1 MVKKCPVCGAE
12 VADDAQNCPKCGA
25 DLSKMEF
32 EEEEEVEL
40 EKLLEDLG
48 EEFEEEEVEL
58 PEIEDIGKEE
68 DLLGEIESIVEGTE
82 AEGEDVLPD
91 IDDLGTI
98 ETLPGEG
105 EERALEEIE
114 ELVAEE
120 KIEET
125 PSEEAGI
132 EEITEVSEKVS
143 EEVSEA
149 GEEVVEAQPEMA
161 EIEAPVEEKVT
172 SPSEEE
178 IKAEEMPVEKAEIAE
193 VSVAEEEVVEAQ
205 PEVVEG
211 EAPAEEKVIPPSEEA
226 IKPEEVP
233 VVEEEIKAEEM
244 PPEKAEIAEVS
255 EEAGGEVSVVG
266 EEVVEAKPEVGEE
279 APAEEVVEEKVE
291 EEVVEE
297 YVCPICGRDIPPD
310 AEECPYCGVVFGL
323 EISVEEV
330 LKNLLQYIKQLVVF
344 AKEMGVDTVEAMK
357 YVKEAW
363 GLASK
368 DEYEEGV
375 KRLVDARILLEH
387 ELSTK
392 LNRELDKYRKYL
404 SSDAVK
410 IVYDRV
416 KRLLE
421 ARKFKEAFEEM
432 ERLKEVSR
440 PMKIKAKKTFKKLKE
455 MSETLKIAKRFGIEV
470 EDIENLLNRA
480 KKDFSEGK
488 FNDAI
493 KKADTAAKRLEGRV
507 EESLKPILISIKNYM
522 FAAQVKGIDTKPI
535 LAKVREFKYASEE
548 KNVKEMLRVLQEIN
562 SLLKEWGLV
571 R

>member
-1 MVKKCPVCGAE
+1 MSKKCPVCGAE
-12 VADDAQNCPKCGA
+12 VADDAQRCPKCGA

-40 EKLLEDLG
+40 DKLLEDLG

-58 PEIEDIGKEE
+58 PEIEDVGKEE

-82 AEGEDVLPD
+82 AEAEAALPD

-132 EEITEVSEKVS
+132 EEITEVSE
-143 EEVSEA
+143 EVS

-193 VSVAEEEVVEAQ
+193 VSVVEEEVVEAQ

-211 EAPAEEKVIPPSEEA
+211 EAPAEEKVTPPSEEA

-244 PPEKAEIAEVS
+244 PVEKPEITKVS
-255 EEAGGEVSVVG
+255 EEVGGEVSVVA
-266 EEVVEAKPEVGEE
+266 EEVAETPPEVSGEVE
-279 APAEEVVEEKVE
+279 VPAEEVVEEVVE
-291 EEVVEE
+291 EEIEEAAEE
-297 YVCPICGRDIPPD
+297 YICPICGRDIPPD

-344 AKEMGVDTVEAMK
+344 AKDMNVDTVEAMK
-357 YVKEAW
+357 YIKEAW

-455 MSETLKIAKRFGIEV
+455 ISETLKIAKRFGIDV

-480 KKDFSEGK
+480 RKDFSEGK
-488 FNDAI
+488 FNEAM

-507 EESLKPILISIKNYM
+507 EESLKPILMSIKNYM

-535 LAKVREFKYASEE
+535 LAKVREFKYASED

>member
-1 MVKKCPVCGAE
+1 MSKKCPVCGAE
-12 VADDAQNCPKCGA
+12 VADDAQCCPECGA

-40 EKLLEDLG
+40 DKLLEDLG

-58 PEIEDIGKEE
+58 PEIEDVGKEE

-82 AEGEDVLPD
+82 TAEEAALPD
-91 IDDLGTI
+91 IGDLETI
-98 ETLPGEG
+98 SVLPEEG
-105 EERALEEIE
+105 EEKALAEIE
-114 ELVAEE
+114 EFVTEKKVEE
-120 KIEET
+120 MPAKEVE
-125 PSEEAGI
+125 I
-132 EEITEVSEKVS
+132 EEITEVSGEVEVPAEQAPQPS
-143 EEVSEA
+143 EEVT
-149 GEEVVEAQPEMA
+149 V
-161 EIEAPVEEKVT
+161 K
-172 SPSEEE
+172 EE
-178 IKAEEMPVEKAEIAE
+178 I
-193 VSVAEEEVVEAQ
+193 SQ
-205 PEVVEG
+205 P
-211 EAPAEEKVIPPSEEA
+211 
-226 IKPEEVP
+226 KPEEVP

-244 PPEKAEIAEVS
+244 PVEKPEITKVS
-255 EEAGGEVSVVG
+255 EEVGGEVSVVA
-266 EEVVEAKPEVGEE
+266 EEVAETPPEVSGEVE
-279 APAEEVVEEKVE
+279 VPAEEVVEEVVE
-291 EEVVEE
+291 EEIEEAAEE
-297 YVCPICGRDIPPD
+297 YICPICGRDIPPD

-344 AKEMGVDTVEAMK
+344 AKDMDVDTGEAMK
-357 YVKEAW
+357 YIKEAW

-375 KRLVDARILLEH
+375 KRLVDARIILEH
-387 ELSTK
+387 ELSTR
-392 LNRELDKYRKYL
+392 LNRELDKYRRYL
-404 SSDAVK
+404 SSEAVK

-421 ARKFKEAFEEM
+421 EKRFKEAYEEM

-455 MSETLKIAKRFGIEV
+455 ISETLKIAKRFGIDV

-480 KKDFSEGK
+480 RKDFSEGK
-488 FNDAI
+488 FNEAM

-507 EESLKPILISIKNYM
+507 EESLKPILMSIKNYM

-535 LAKVREFKYASEE
+535 LAKVREFKYASED